1 MQKKNHIA
9 KSVPGFNWFAFLDFQ
24 LRCHQIV
31 RQGRGVEASAFSPA
45 FSHFLHFSA
54 AFSAVARFFRLM
66 QQQGGG
72 GQEFEQLSHTRTNI
86 WTADHRTLITNPHL
100 IENTDFQPKCHD
112 RYFAGRPP
120 NHNNKPQP
128 RLIIISKSS
137 LIITSKSKP
146 FKMLKSLPSIKAWR
160 GMSAFQTP
168 SFNDHIKSGH
178 SGFHNHLHI
187 SMRL

>member
-1 MQKKNHIA
+1 MQKDLSNQIA
-9 KSVPGFNWFAFLDFQ
+9 KSVPGFNWFTFLDFQ
-24 LRCHQIV
+24 LRCHQNV
-31 RQGRGVEASAFSPA
+31 RRGRGSKLPHFSAA

-100 IENTDFQPKCHD
+100 IENTDFQPKCHN

-120 NHNNKPQP
+120 NHNDKS
-128 RLIIISKSS
+128 RMIITSKSS
-137 LIITSKSKP
+137 LIISSKSKP
-146 FKMLKSLPSIKAWR
+146 FEILKSLSSIKAWK
-160 GMSAFQTP
+160 GKSAFQTP
-168 SFNDHIKSGH
+168 SFNDYISSGH
-178 SGFHNHLHI
+178 FGLHI
-187 SMRL
+187 LIRL